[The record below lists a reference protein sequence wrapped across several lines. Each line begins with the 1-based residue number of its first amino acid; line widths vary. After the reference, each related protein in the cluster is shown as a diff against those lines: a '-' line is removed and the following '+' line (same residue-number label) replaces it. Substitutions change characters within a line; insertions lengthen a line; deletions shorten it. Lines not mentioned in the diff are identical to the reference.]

1 MRRRST
7 SALFTLTEI
16 FLCKPVKNLNSKYV
30 LSLIFLC
37 NPISV
42 FSPLTKSAWQTQ
54 CSQHQRDPSVQ
65 GPPLSVPDPAPPR
78 GALPAVSCL
87 SRSGST
93 RSTTVH
99 NRSVVASN
107 PNQSGE
113 CGNQSLAAHPLSRI
127 FPSRP
132 NWFNF
137 LHFPRKA
144 VKQPFFQCKIR
155 TFWTGVKRL

>member
-16 FLCKPVKNLNSKYV
+16 FLCKPVKNLNSKYI

-42 FSPLTKSAWQTQ
+42 FYPLTKSAWQTQ
-54 CSQHQRDPSVQ
+54 CCQHQRDPSVQ

-78 GALPAVSCL
+78 GALPAVSCF

-93 RSTTVH
+93 WSTTVSTTVQLSH
-99 NRSVVASN
+99 RIQIKVVSVETRALQPILCLGSF
-107 PNQSGE
+107 PG
-113 CGNQSLAAHPLSRI
+113 GPTDLI
-127 FPSRP
+127 FFIS
-132 NWFNF
+132 
-137 LHFPRKA
+137 
-144 VKQPFFQCKIR
+144 QE
-155 TFWTGVKRL
+155 RL